1 MQRAFR
7 GWTMRASYWFSKGWL
22 FSRLNKSPW
31 KLSFG
36 TNPQPQPRI
45 FDNGHLF
52 FVCSWGSPAVIP
64 QWTVLRIPFHSRIEF
79 TQSPSQSAP
88 TILVLK
94 TWVSLWPWK
103 KIRSNIWT
111 WKLQVAKKGRCYRKE
126 KRQPGLLF
134 IEIVWCTRTNSSYP
148 RLLRFFCWPPCLS
161 FTTHVLL
168 ISSTVLSVYFKMS
181 FLVSSIIPKIE
192 RKQFDLRYHS
202 SKVEFF
208 CSFFGR
214 IEDTKKTFWI

>member
-1 MQRAFR
+1 MVQTQAQDFRQWPPLLCEQLRITSSNKLLFRIPFHSKIKFMQRAFR

-64 QWTVLRIPFHSRIEF
+64 QWTVLRIPFYSRIEF

-94 TWVSLWPWK
+94 TWLGLWPWK
-103 KIRSNIWT
+103 KIQNIGC
-111 WKLQVAKKGRCYRKE
+111 KKQRAKK
-126 KRQPGLLF
+126 
-134 IEIVWCTRTNSSYP
+134 
-148 RLLRFFCWPPCLS
+148 
-161 FTTHVLL
+161 
-168 ISSTVLSVYFKMS
+168 
-181 FLVSSIIPKIE
+181 
-192 RKQFDLRYHS
+192 
-202 SKVEFF
+202 
-208 CSFFGR
+208 
-214 IEDTKKTFWI
+214 